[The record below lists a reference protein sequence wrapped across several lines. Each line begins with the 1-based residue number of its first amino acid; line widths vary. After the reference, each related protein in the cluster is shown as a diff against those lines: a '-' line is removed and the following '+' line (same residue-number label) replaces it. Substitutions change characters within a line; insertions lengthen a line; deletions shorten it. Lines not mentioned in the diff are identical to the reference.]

1 MNIYMF
7 CNKWRFI
14 DMAKE
19 RNQVPENLKWRVED
33 IFETVDEW
41 NAVYDQVSEKLD
53 FSQYEGKL
61 ADPDM
66 LFACLEGINDV
77 MIDVSRLAVYAFLRH
92 DEDTRNSEFA
102 ALLSRM
108 DTLEMKLMG
117 NIAFVNPE
125 LTELS
130 VETLEKFASDERF
143 KDYDYTLRQII
154 KKKPHVLSKEIEG
167 LLSQESRIFDGFRQV
182 FTMIDNADF
191 PYPTIKVDGEK
202 VQLTHGMYGVLLHS
216 PDRKVRRDAFRA
228 YYKAY
233 IGLINTIT
241 AAYVGNVDKD
251 VFIARARKY
260 ESSLQKA
267 LDSEDV
273 DIKVYQNLLK
283 SVKKGLPLLHRYYR
297 DKKKLLGY
305 KSLHMYDV
313 YVSPVEDAE
322 IKVDYEDAFKIVK
335 EGLAPLGA
343 RYQELLQEAHDNGW
357 IDVEETD
364 GKRSGAYSASVYG
377 LKHPY
382 VLLNYQK
389 TTSDVF
395 TLAHELGH
403 AMHSYH
409 SERNQPQ
416 EKADYKIFVAEVAS
430 TVNEVLLLKYLM
442 KTTTDQKLKKYLLSY
457 YMDMLKGTLF
467 RQTQFAEFEYIAH
480 DMAEKGQPLT
490 KDALNEVYFNLNKK
504 YYGRSVVSDPEI
516 AYEWSRIPHLY
527 RGFYVYKYA
536 TGIIS
541 AVSIAERIYNEGEA
555 AVEDYFK
562 FLSSGGSDSP
572 VELLKLA
579 GVDLTKMDAFN
590 SCMASF
596 KAALEEFEA
605 IE

>member
-1 MNIYMF
+1 MG
-7 CNKWRFI
+7 KDR
-14 DMAKE
+14 D
-19 RNQVPENLKWRVED
+19 QVPANLKWRVED
-33 IFETVDEW
+33 IFASVDEW
-41 NAVYDQVSEKLD
+41 NKLYDEVAEKLD
-53 FSQYEGKL
+53 FSKYEGKL
-61 ADPDM
+61 SNPDM
-66 LFACLEGINDV
+66 LFECLEGINKVVLDL
-77 MIDVSRLAVYAFLRH
+77 SLLGVYAFLRH
-92 DEDTRNSEFA
+92 DEDTRKSEFS
-102 ALLSRM
+102 ALQSRL
-108 DTLEMKLMG
+108 DVLEMKLMG
-117 NIAFVNPE
+117 NIAYVDPE
-125 LTELS
+125 LTALPT
-130 VETLEKFASDERF
+130 ETLESFAADERF
-143 KDYDYTLRQII
+143 KDYDYTIRKII
-154 KKKPHVLSKEIEG
+154 KRKPHVLSKEIEG

-191 PYPTIKVDGEK
+191 PYPTIKVNGEK
-202 VQLTHGMYGVLLHS
+202 VKLTHGTYGVLLHS

-228 YYKAY
+228 YYNAY

-251 VFIARARKY
+251 VFLARARKY
-260 ESSLQKA
+260 NSSLEKA

-273 DIKVYQNLLK
+273 SVKVYQNLLK

-297 DKKKLLGY
+297 DKKKLMGV

-335 EGLAPLGA
+335 EGLAPLGE

-377 LKHPY
+377 LPHPY

-389 TTSDVF
+389 TTGNVF

-409 SERNQPQ
+409 SEKYQPQ
-416 EKADYKIFVAEVAS
+416 EKASYKIFVAEVAS
-430 TVNEVLLLKYLM
+430 TVNEVLLYKYLM
-442 KTTTDQKLKKYLLSY
+442 NTTTDKKLKKYLLSY

-490 KDALNEVYFNLNKK
+490 KDSLNEVYYNLNKK

-516 AYEWSRIPHLY
+516 AYEWARIPHLY

-541 AVSIAERIYNEGEA
+541 AVSIAERIYNEGA
-555 AVEDYFK
+555 PAVEDYFK

-596 KAALEEFEA
+596 KAALEKFEA

>member
-1 MNIYMF
+1 MG
-7 CNKWRFI
+7 
-14 DMAKE
+14 KE
-19 RNQVPENLKWRVED
+19 RSQVPANLKWKVED
-33 IFETVDEW
+33 IFETVEDW
-41 NAVYDQVSEKLD
+41 NKVYESVEGKID
-53 FSQYEGKL
+53 FAKYEGKL
-61 ADPDM
+61 SDPDL
-66 LFACLEGINDV
+66 LFECLEKLNEIMLDV
-77 MIDVSRLAVYAFLRH
+77 NRLAVYAFMRH
-92 DEDTRNSEFA
+92 DEDTRVSEYA
-102 ALLSRM
+102 ALMSRM
-108 DTLEMKLMG
+108 DMLEMKLMG
-117 NIAFVNPE
+117 SIAFINPE
-125 LTELS
+125 LTEMP
-130 VETLEKFASDERF
+130 VEYLEKLATEERF
-143 KDYDYTLRQII
+143 KDYDYTVRQII
-154 KKKPHVLSKEIEG
+154 KRKPHVLSKEIEG

-191 PYPTIKVDGEK
+191 PYPEIKVRGEK
-202 VQLTHGMYGVLLHS
+202 VKLSHGMYGVLLHDS
-216 PDRKVRRDAFRA
+216 DRKVRRDAFRA

-251 VFIARARKY
+251 VFLARARKY

-267 LDSEDV
+267 MDSEDV
-273 DIKVYQNLLK
+273 DIKVYKNLLR

-297 DKKKLLGY
+297 DKKKLMGL
-305 KSLHMYDV
+305 KSMHMYDV

-335 EGLAPLGA
+335 EGLAPLGE

-357 IDVEETD
+357 IDVEETE
-364 GKRSGAYSASVYG
+364 GKRSGAYSISVYG

-382 VLLNYQK
+382 VLLNYQQ
-389 TTSDVF
+389 TTGDVF
-395 TLAHELGH
+395 TIAHELGH

-442 KTTTDQKLKKYLLSY
+442 KTTTDEKLKKYLLSY

-490 KDALNEVYFNLNKK
+490 KDALNEVYYGLNKK

-516 AYEWSRIPHLY
+516 AYEWARIPHLY

-541 AVSIAERIYNEGEA
+541 AVSIAERIYNEGEQ

-579 GVDLTKMDAFN
+579 GVDLTKMDAFD

-596 KAALEEFEA
+596 RAALEEFEA
-605 IE
+605 LG